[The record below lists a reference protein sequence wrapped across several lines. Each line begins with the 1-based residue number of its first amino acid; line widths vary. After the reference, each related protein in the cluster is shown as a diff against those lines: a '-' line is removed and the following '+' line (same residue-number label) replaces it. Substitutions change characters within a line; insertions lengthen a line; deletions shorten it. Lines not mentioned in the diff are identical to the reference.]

1 MEHLKL
7 VDEKLYFMIIE
18 FYKAEGKEDVCNK
31 WIDGGNS
38 YEMDLD
44 NGLTYDN
51 RYKKQI
57 SK

>member
-1 MEHLKL
+1 
-7 VDEKLYFMIIE
+7 MIIE